1 MVSRTFTNQEAILSE
16 MKTQKE
22 TSLVSRLPLERS
34 LVVVVSFSLG
44 LNLSTPSSAPV
55 LTLDRWRFVADL
67 HKQTKHLQH
76 AQGGGICMTEDDENM
91 HNCR

>member
-1 MVSRTFTNQEAILSE
+1 MVSHTFTNQEAILSE

-22 TSLVSRLPLERS
+22 TSLVSRLPLERP